1 MLKYKFSDASHDVR
15 NGYDSDTGAHVAT
28 ITKSGETYY
37 MSLIDVTAEGSP
49 ARYVG
54 ARQTL
59 SDAQT
64 FVNAIYRALRT
75 VQVEQHRRGELSTL
89 EKLVIMA
96 DQADHDRV
104 VEKITA

>member
-1 MLKYKFSDASHDVR
+1 M
-15 NGYDSDTGAHVAT
+15 
-28 ITKSGETYY
+28 
-37 MSLIDVTAEGSP
+37 
-49 ARYVG
+49 
-54 ARQTL
+54 

>member
-1 MLKYKFSDASHDVR
+1 MLKYKFSDESHDVR

-28 ITKSGETYY
+28 ITKSGEIYY
-37 MSLIDVTAEGSP
+37 MSLIDVTAEGRPS
-49 ARYVG
+49 RYVG

-59 SDAQT
+59 NDAQT